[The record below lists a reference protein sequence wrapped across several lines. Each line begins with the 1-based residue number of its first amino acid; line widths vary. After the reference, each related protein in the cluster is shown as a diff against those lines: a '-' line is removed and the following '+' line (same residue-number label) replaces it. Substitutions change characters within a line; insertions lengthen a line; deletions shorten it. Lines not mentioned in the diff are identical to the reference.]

1 MANAYGTK
9 AYEEYVAQYRRIS
22 EEYARVRTNKIE
34 ERFETNGIRFHL
46 ARYCYD
52 VYENEEDE
60 LASGSTKSAKITV
73 TRKDGQSRTYDTIDD
88 VLKPQVF
95 SVRGAEYIFFRKAL
109 YGYCIVDLIDFSE
122 YNYFPSVV
130 LDGGEAFISCAVY
143 CLNDLLIIEGCY
155 WAVPYELCVLDTK
168 SKKSIRL
175 KDCPEF
181 TGPAGLLL
189 EDNGVRL
196 YENGF
201 GVTDG
206 MTGIEYR
213 VDYAAIKQRIAENG
227 ATDL

>member
-1 MANAYGTK
+1 MANVYGTK
-9 AYEEYVAQYRRIS
+9 AYEEYV
-22 EEYARVRTNKIE
+22 EEYRNIREEGARVRINQIE

-46 ARYCYD
+46 VRYWYD

-60 LASGSTKSAKITV
+60 VASVSTESTEITV
-73 TRKDGQSRTYDTIDD
+73 TRKDGLFRTYDTIDD
-88 VLKPQVF
+88 VIKPQMF
-95 SVRGAEYIFFRKAL
+95 SVRGAEYIFFRKTL
-109 YGYCIVDLIDFSE
+109 YGYCIVDLRDFSE
-122 YNYFPSVV
+122 YNYFPSAV
-130 LDGGEAFISCAVY
+130 LEDGEAFISTAVY
-143 CLNDLLIIEGCY
+143 GLHDLLIIEGCY
-155 WAVPYELCVLDTK
+155 WAVPYELCVLDTE

-181 TGPAGLLL
+181 RGPAGLLL

-227 ATDL
+227 STDL